1 MTFFST
7 ARLDYRATH
16 CSARE
21 LRYLLACCA
30 LASSSFAQA
39 DEAETKGGL
48 KITSDDGNYSASLGG
63 RIHFDTYLFDSD
75 IEDPVSTTDFRRARI
90 TLKGNI
96 YDWKYV
102 LEQDFASGTTLTG
115 YRDVYIAHKFLD
127 GEIRIGQFKPFRSM
141 AEMTSSNEI
150 TMLER
155 PFSSSTGL
163 YDNRQFQQG
172 IGWTG
177 VLDCFTLGMM
187 AFNLRDA
194 GTRRNEGAGAAGRLA
209 WAPINTDLTTFHLGT
224 AISYENTN
232 TNSPDL
238 VAQADYAGRRGPSQL
253 MALTPGDLGD
263 DVSTISIE
271 LAGSHGPLY
280 LQSEYVL
287 GEFEGNYYLSELQF
301 EDDFGGPPP
310 FYCDPLLDC
319 FIGGQT
325 IQTWY
330 IQGSWMLS
338 GEHKTYNKKRG
349 AFNSAKPSGDG
360 LWGGAWELTARY
372 DTMENRDIR
381 SLEASSAQI
390 GLNFYANRNVR
401 IMMNMIFG
409 DDDFT
414 GDSTNQFGIRVQI
427 GW

>member
-7 ARLDYRATH
+7 PGLGICATRR
-16 CSARE
+16 SARD

-48 KITSDDGNYSASLGG
+48 KITSDDGNFSASLGG

-90 TLKGNI
+90 TLKGNV

-102 LEQDFASGTTLTG
+102 LEQDFASGNTLTG

-127 GEIRIGQFKPFRSM
+127 GEVRIGQFKPFRSM
-141 AEMTSSNEI
+141 EELTSSNEI

-155 PFSSSTGL
+155 PFSSATGI

-177 VLDCFTLGMM
+177 VLECFTLGMM

-209 WAPINTDLTTFHLGT
+209 WAPINNDLTTLHFGT

-232 TNSPDL
+232 ENSPDL
-238 VAQADYAGRRGPSQL
+238 AAQADYAGRRGPSQR
-253 MALTPGDLGD
+253 MALTPGNLGE

-271 LAGSHGPLY
+271 LAGSHGPFY
-280 LQSEYVL
+280 LQSEYVF
-287 GEFEGNYYLSELQF
+287 GDFEGNYYLTELEF
-301 EDDFGGPPP
+301 EDEFQRPPP
-310 FYCDPLLDC
+310 FDCDPQLGC
-319 FIGGQT
+319 FIGNQPVHS
-325 IQTWY
+325 WY
-330 IQGSWMLS
+330 VQGSWILS

-372 DTMENRDIR
+372 DTIENRDIR
-381 SLEASSAQI
+381 GLEASSAQI
-390 GLNFYANRNVR
+390 GLNFYANRHVR
-401 IMMNMIFG
+401 VMMNLTFG

-414 GDSTNQFGIRVQI
+414 GDNTNQFGLRVQMS
-427 GW
+427 W